1 MEKPIISD
9 VNKIKRVDFSQDSL
23 SKPTEFRERV
33 IWSDETTVRSNPKS
47 QDIFVKVHNCVNRE
61 DMSKSGYLGYVLG
74 LLIQTRNGPIS
85 CD

>member
-47 QDIFVKVHNCVNRE
+47 QDIFVKVHNSVNRE
-61 DMSKSGYLGYVLG
+61 DLPVNDLGYVLG
-74 LLIQTRNGPIS
+74 LLLQTRNGPIS
-85 CD
+85 RD